1 MGCWLRLSLHAVT
14 LVVRGILY
22 LWVVLLPIDAPGL
35 VAALPWA
42 QPTSFRA
49 RVPRWALP
57 LTVNI
62 GAEMSACLLLTLKV
76 SGARIIAV
84 FQ

>member
-1 MGCWLRLSLHAVT
+1 MSLHAAT
-14 LVVRGILY
+14 LVVGGILH
-22 LWVVLLPIDAPGL
+22 LWVILLPIDAPGL

-49 RVPRWALP
+49 RVPHWALS

-62 GAEMSACLLLTLKV
+62 
-76 SGARIIAV
+76 
-84 FQ
+84 